1 MNKTFSQLTIA
12 TASLAFGLALINTN
26 PTQAATITYDLQV
39 SIDSGPL
46 LNETYF
52 GSFSFDDLTLT
63 GVGDE
68 FLPVTELEFNFL
80 DIDYTVTDDSEVAFS
95 EGEFLGLSFSTDAS
109 FSFVPGFF
117 TADEAFFTYDVA
129 DVGAGAGDV
138 TYSLRPSPS
147 PKSTPEPTSI
157 MGLLGLGTL
166 AASSWHKSKQTQ
178 K

>member
-1 MNKTFSQLTIA
+1 MNNKNYQNFVIA

-68 FLPVTELEFNFL
+68 FLPVTNLEFNFL
-80 DIDYTVTDDSEVAFS
+80 GTDYTEADDAFGAEVEFFD
-95 EGEFLGLSFSTDAS
+95 GDFLGLSFSTDAT

-117 TADEAFFTYDVA
+117 ALDEAFFTYDLVQG
-129 DVGAGAGDV
+129 VGTGDIA
-138 TYSLRPSPS
+138 YSLRPSQP
-147 PKSTPEPTSI
+147 PQSTPEPNSI
-157 MGLLGLGTL
+157 MSLLGLGTL
-166 AASSWHKSKQTQ
+166 VASSLLKRK
-178 K
+178 